1 MFLRSSTVLGFSGEG
16 LCLEDSGFQ
25 RNGGLNEGDD
35 TVYTWAVLGDKQIM
49 GVRLV
54 SLFWKKVEVSLGAHA
69 ATGVFFLF
77 LVPFVKE
84 KTQSHISASSST
96 FREMVTAMVGEVV
109 SSAKW
114 SFARGL

>member
-1 MFLRSSTVLGFSGEG
+1 MLGFSGEG

-54 SLFWKKVEVSLGAHA
+54 S
-69 ATGVFFLF
+69 
-77 LVPFVKE
+77 
-84 KTQSHISASSST
+84 QSIFHMNRRFT
-96 FREMVTAMVGEVV
+96 KML
-109 SSAKW
+109 KC
-114 SFARGL
+114 L

>member
-1 MFLRSSTVLGFSGEG
+1 MLGFSGEG

-54 SLFWKKVEVSLGAHA
+54 SLF
-69 ATGVFFLF
+69 
-77 LVPFVKE
+77 
-84 KTQSHISASSST
+84 
-96 FREMVTAMVGEVV
+96 
-109 SSAKW
+109 
-114 SFARGL
+114 